1 MRNYLAQVSLPNPN
15 IVRNG
20 GIIDPTDKN
29 LTIGLIVTKIY
40 PVIMAAAGMY
50 MLVQIIFGGFTLMTA
65 AGDQNAIKKGYGSV
79 QFGVIGFLIVF
90 GAYFAVI
97 LAQAALGVQVF

>member
-20 GIIDPTDKN
+20 GIIDPMDKN
-29 LTIGLIVTKIY
+29 LTIGLIVSKAL
-40 PVIMAAAGMY
+40 PVVIAIAGMY
-50 MLVQIIFGGFTLMTA
+50 MLVQIILGGFTLMTA

-79 QFGVIGFLIVF
+79 QFGIMGFLIVF
-90 GAYFAVI
+90 GAYFAVV
-97 LAQAALGVQVF
+97 LVQALLGVQVF

>member
-1 MRNYLAQVSLPNPN
+1 MKNYLAQVSLPNPN
-15 IVRNG
+15 IIRNG
-20 GIIDPTDKN
+20 GIIDPNDKN
-29 LTIGLIVTKIY
+29 LTVGLILSKMLPI
-40 PVIMAAAGMY
+40 IMAAAGMY
-50 MLVQIIFGGFTLMTA
+50 MLIQIIFGGFTLMTA

-97 LAQAALGVQVF
+97 LVQAALGVQIF